1 MLPLSLRPALRQ
13 FTRYPGFAF
22 VAVATLALGIGA
34 NTAFFTVLNNALF
47 RPLPYPHQDRIVFL
61 NERSTAYDQMSVSY
75 PNFVDW
81 HQQQD
86 AFSSLA
92 LFSITGAM
100 LKTDAGTE
108 RISLALITSD
118 FLNVLGATP
127 AMGRSPASPDD
138 SLTANPVA
146 WITTAAWQRYF
157 DSAPNIVGRSITID
171 GRDVAVVGVLPA
183 SFRFQRP
190 VDIYTNLGPV
200 VKERF
205 MTMRESHND
214 AWGIGLLKPGVS
226 LAAARTRMNAIATRL
241 QQAYPKADAGIEIR
255 VQPLRQQLAG
265 NSRTEL
271 VLLCGAVGAVL
282 LIACVNIANMLLARS
297 FARAREMA
305 LRSALGATR
314 LQLICQLLLE
324 SISIA
329 AVGGVFG
336 LILGSWGYTFVQRLL
351 PWEMQAFAP
360 ASSQLDFRVLGFTFL
375 VTLLTG
381 IGFGLA
387 PAWQLS
393 AVNPAEAL
401 RNTPRTLHTR
411 FGRWHL
417 RDLLVGVQ
425 VALAL
430 VLLVGAS
437 LMIRS
442 LQRLLEVNSGIR
454 PERVLTL
461 QVTPP
466 PMAEFA
472 SDPSAITRFCDR
484 VIETMEQLPDIEDA
498 AVGTNIPFS
507 WSDSS
512 IMFYLDG
519 KPIPKPGEFPNASN
533 HWVSKDYFR
542 VLGIPLIQGRLFNGL
557 EPQPVIPPGTVI
569 TPTNLGTIFKGIDLD
584 VVISQSMA
592 KKFWGDQ
599 DPVGRRFRLGYPD
612 MNFPWARVIGVVGNT
627 TQHGLDR
634 GVAPEFYLSMRQF
647 PAPTTPFLI
656 LRTRLD
662 PAAAA
667 ASVTRAIRE
676 AFPDNPIF
684 DAKPIA
690 ERMDDFISGRRYNM
704 KLFVFFAGI
713 ALLLALI
720 GLYGVLSFVVGQRS
734 REIGIRIALGA
745 TRRQILGDVMRRGL
759 SLVVPGI
766 IFGVACGWAVV
777 RLLQSQL
784 FNVAPNDPPSYAVAT
799 VLLLVVGAVA
809 SYLPALR
816 AVRINP
822 VDAIRTE

>member
-1 MLPLSLRPALRQ
+1 MLPLSVRSALRQ
-13 FTRYPGFAF
+13 FTRNPGFSF

-47 RPLPYPHQDRIVFL
+47 RPLPYPNQARIAFL
-61 NERSTAYDQMSVSY
+61 NERSQSYDTMSVSY
-75 PNFVDW
+75 PNFEDW
-81 HQQQD
+81 HEQQN
-86 AFSSLA
+86 AFSNLA
-92 LFSITGAM
+92 LFSVAGAM

-108 RISLALITSD
+108 RISLGLVTSD
-118 FLNVLGATP
+118 FFTVFGAAPALGRAPVP
-127 AMGRSPASPDD
+127 ADD
-138 SLTANPVA
+138 SQAAHPVA
-146 WITTAAWQRYF
+146 WITHAAWTRF
-157 DSAPNIVGRSITID
+157 FNGANDIVGRSIIVDGID
-171 GRDVAVVGVLPA
+171 TAVVGVLPA
-183 SFRFQRP
+183 GFRFQRS
-190 VDIYTNLGPV
+190 VDIYTNLGPR

-214 AWGIGLLKPGVS
+214 AWAVGLLKPGVTFAS
-226 LAAARTRMNAIATRL
+226 AQARMDAIARRL
-241 QQAYPKADAGIEIR
+241 QQAYPKADAGVEIR
-255 VQPLRQQLAG
+255 VRPLRQQLAG
-265 NSRTEL
+265 DSRTEL
-271 VLLCGAVGAVL
+271 LLLCGAVGAVL

-297 FARAREMA
+297 FVRAREMA

-314 LQLICQLLLE
+314 GQLILQLLLE
-324 SISIA
+324 SILVA
-329 AVGGVFG
+329 LAGGAVGLV
-336 LILGSWGYTFVQRLL
+336 LGSWGYTLLQRLL
-351 PWEMQAFAP
+351 PWEMQPFA
-360 ASSQLDFRVLGFTFL
+360 ASSQIDLRVLGFTFL

-381 IGFGLA
+381 VGFGLA

-393 AVNPAEAL
+393 AINPAEAL

-442 LQRLLEVNSGIR
+442 LQRLLEVKSGIR

-466 PMAEFA
+466 PISAFA
-472 SDPSAITRFCDR
+472 SDPGSLARFCDR
-484 VIETMEQLPDIEDA
+484 VVDTVEKLPDVEDA
-498 AVGTNIPFS
+498 AVATNIPFA
-507 WSDSS
+507 WNDSS
-512 IMFYLDG
+512 IMFYLEG
-519 KPIPKPGEFPNASN
+519 KPIPAPGQFPTASN
-533 HWVSKDYFR
+533 HWVSQDYFR
-542 VLGIPLIQGRLFNGL
+542 VLGIPLLEGRLFNGL
-557 EPQPVIPPGTVI
+557 EPQPVLPPGVVI

-592 KKFWGDQ
+592 RKFWGTQ
-599 DPVGRRFRLGYPD
+599 DPIGRRFRLGYPD
-612 MNFPWARVIGVVGNT
+612 MNFPWARVIGVVGDT
-627 TQHGLDR
+627 TQHGLER
-634 GVAPEFYLSMRQF
+634 GVEPEFYFSMRQF
-647 PAPTTPFLI
+647 PAPTTPFLVI
-656 LRTRLD
+656 KTRLE

-667 ASVTRAIRE
+667 AAVTRALRE
-676 AFPDNPIF
+676 ALPDNPTF
-684 DAKPIA
+684 DVKPIS
-690 ERMDDFISGRRYNM
+690 ERMDDFVSGRRYNM
-704 KLFVFFAGI
+704 QLFVFFAGV

-759 SLVVPGI
+759 SLVIPGI
-766 IFGVACGWAVV
+766 FLGIASGWAVV

-784 FNVAPNDPPSYAVAT
+784 FSVGPNDPPSYVVAT
-799 VLLLVVGAVA
+799 ILLLIVGAVA